1 MSDVPSGIEK
11 LFLWRLAVAGG
22 GDWKKDIKPALES
35 APRKRLIK
43 SGLIEETK
51 RKPSDKGRSILYC
64 SLTDRG
70 WAWLGDHLGEDINT
84 RSPAALEILVQL
96 LHRMQVHLSKSELTL
111 AEFINSSQAGGSDP
125 DNLPERVY
133 AVYLV
138 LAGGKENVR
147 VRLADLREALPEV
160 SREVLDRTLLK
171 LAEARRGSLFP
182 LDNPLEITG
191 RDRDAV
197 LRTPSGDERH
207 VVYLG
212 GGGV

>member
-1 MSDVPSGIEK
+1 MSDDPSGIER
-11 LFLWRLAVAGG
+11 LFLWRLAVDGG
-22 GDWKKDIKPALES
+22 GAWKKDIKPALDS

-51 RKPSDKGRSILYC
+51 RKPGDKGRPILYC

-70 WAWLGDHLGEDINT
+70 WAWLGDHLGDEIST

-96 LHRMQVHLSKSELTL
+96 LHRMQVHLSKSKLTL
-111 AEFINSSQAGGSDP
+111 AEFIKSSQDAVSDP
-125 DNLPERVY
+125 DDLSERVY

-138 LAGGKENVR
+138 LSGGKDNVR
-147 VRLADLREALPEV
+147 VRLADLREAMPEV
-160 SREVLDRTLLK
+160 SRDSLDRTLLK

-207 VVYLG
+207 VIYLG
-212 GGGV
+212 GRGA